1 MISVSPLFLLGSL
14 LLLWFPRLWLRRGL
28 ARLAPR
34 RRKSAKNPLITEPW
48 REREPGD
55 PQINFRAEFTKVV
68 NYVDLFRAGFGG
80 WLLWGGWGLPPAL
93 AATEDASA
101 TKAGL
106 ALAARGLVLLVGLL
120 VQSIRPEKYRL
131 SFFPPIFY
139 LAGLSIALCDFQ
151 GAVFSFAL
159 IWAVNPSLPNARVF
173 LSIYAVLMMVFGR
186 FFGGAGMQSLL
197 LAAGL
202 TFLPVLLSLL
212 ANRPL
217 TVFSRKTH
225 RTGAQ
230 P

>member
-1 MISVSPLFLLGSL
+1 MISVSPSFFLGSL
-14 LLLWFPRLWLRRGL
+14 LLLWIPRLWLRRGL

-34 RRKSAKNPLITEPW
+34 RRKPAKNPLITEPW

-93 AATEDASA
+93 AAAEDASA
-101 TKAGL
+101 SMTGL

-120 VQSIRPEKYRL
+120 VQSIRPEKHRL

-139 LAGLSIALCDFQ
+139 LAGLSIALCDLQ
-151 GAVFSFAL
+151 GAVFSFVL
-159 IWAVNPSLPNARVF
+159 IWAVNPSLPNARAF

-225 RTGAQ
+225 RTGTH